1 MRDLSRRKTEKENVK
16 KKSRATLLAKIVPKN
31 HLANEGFQKGWE
43 RHVVPRR
50 EMILLE
56 LVCPG
61 LIEVAVKS
69 HFHKR
74 SSPLQL
80 SLLEMASSER

>member
-1 MRDLSRRKTEKENVK
+1 MRDLSRRKTEKEIEKK

-31 HLANEGFQKGWE
+31 HLAKEGFQKGWE

-61 LIEVAVKS
+61 LKVAVKS

>member
-1 MRDLSRRKTEKENVK
+1 
-16 KKSRATLLAKIVPKN
+16 
-31 HLANEGFQKGWE
+31 
-43 RHVVPRR
+43 
-50 EMILLE
+50 MILLE

-69 HFHKR
+69 RFHKR

-80 SLLEMASSER
+80 SLLEMVSSERYILQHEGDGAGGQEKDKHKQ